1 MTEKYLEH
9 LKQMNLLVSNELS
22 HFDNQM
28 FDFLK
33 DNLLNCQGILYSLGM
48 RYAILREEND
58 NSFEFET
65 LDNLFKFLKLSP
77 EFGEDEGEL
86 IFYGIDS
93 SLYGR
98 N

>member
-9 LKQMNLLVSNELS
+9 LKQMNLLVSSELS

-33 DNLLNCQGILYSLGM
+33 NNLLNCQGILHSLGM

-58 NSFEFET
+58 NSFEFKT

-86 IFYGIDS
+86 IFYEI
-93 SLYGR
+93 

>member
-1 MTEKYLEH
+1 MTEEYLEH
-9 LKQMNLLVSNELS
+9 LKQMNLLVSSELS
-22 HFDNQM
+22 HFDNQI

-33 DNLLNCQGILYSLGM
+33 DNLLNCQVILHSLGM
-48 RYAILREEND
+48 RYVILREEND

-65 LDNLFKFLKLSP
+65 LDKLFKYLKLSP

-86 IFYGIDS
+86 IFYGI
-93 SLYGR
+93 

>member
-1 MTEKYLEH
+1 
-9 LKQMNLLVSNELS
+9 
-22 HFDNQM
+22 
-28 FDFLK
+28 
-33 DNLLNCQGILYSLGM
+33 M

-86 IFYGIDS
+86 IFYGI
-93 SLYGR
+93 

>member
-33 DNLLNCQGILYSLGM
+33 DNFLNC
-48 RYAILREEND
+48 
-58 NSFEFET
+58 
-65 LDNLFKFLKLSP
+65 
-77 EFGEDEGEL
+77 
-86 IFYGIDS
+86 
-93 SLYGR
+93 
-98 N
+98 

>member
-9 LKQMNLLVSNELS
+9 LKQMNLLISSELS

-33 DNLLNCQGILYSLGM
+33 DNLLNCQGILHSLGM
-48 RYAILREEND
+48 RYVILREEND
-58 NSFEFET
+58 NNSEFEI
-65 LDNLFKFLKLSP
+65 LDELFKYLKLSP

-86 IFYGIDS
+86 IFYGI
-93 SLYGR
+93 